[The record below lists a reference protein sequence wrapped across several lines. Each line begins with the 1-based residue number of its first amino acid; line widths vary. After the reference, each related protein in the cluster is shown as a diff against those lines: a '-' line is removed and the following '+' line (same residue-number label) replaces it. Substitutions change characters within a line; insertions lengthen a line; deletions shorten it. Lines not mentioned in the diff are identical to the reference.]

1 MRGRER
7 PLYAVLIDA
16 DNVPAKFA
24 DAILKE
30 VTSFAEPALR
40 KVYGDWSGGKLNG
53 WKKVLSEQGLVA
65 YQETANTT
73 QKNASDIGMVID
85 AMDILHGGRLDGFV
99 IVSSDSD
106 FTRLASRIREHG
118 LAMIGMGQKKTPS
131 SFVNACQRFIYLENL
146 DASDAKSPDSGAQA
160 NSAEAQEEDSAKK
173 ENPTK
178 AIPLISRAMEKANT
192 DDEWYTLSELG
203 HYILQD
209 NPDFDSRSYGKKKLS
224 DLLAT
229 LSEFELK
236 KIDTQMRV
244 RRIPKGD

>member
-1 MRGRER
+1 MAERDR

-16 DNVPAKFA
+16 DNVPAKYA

-40 KVYGDWSGGKLNG
+40 KVYGDWSGTKLNG
-53 WKKVLSEQGLVA
+53 WKKVLSEHGLVA

-99 IVSSDSD
+99 LVSSDSD

-118 LAMIGMGQKKTPS
+118 LDMIGMGQKKTPA

-146 DASDAKSPDSGAQA
+146 EETDEKSPGETSGSETATDR
-160 NSAEAQEEDSAKK
+160 SSKK

-178 AIPLISRAMEKANT
+178 AIPLIVRAMEKINS
-192 DDEWYTLSELG
+192 DDDWYALG
-203 HYILQD
+203 QLGQYIVRD
-209 NPDFDSRSYGKKKLS
+209 NPDFDPRTYGKKKLS
-224 DLLAT
+224 DLITGLAR
-229 LSEFELK
+229 FETK
-236 KIDTQMRV
+236 KIGTQLHV
-244 RRIPKGD
+244 RRVD